1 MKNEKHIEIGILG
14 EGNAWKSSICNAL
27 IGKEF
32 SENTIV
38 TIGYDKYIKN
48 IILKDNED
56 INLVIWDINCEER
69 EINNSFKILKK
80 YIEGLILV
88 FDVTKKKS
96 FEYLNFILDTIKE
109 YFNALPI
116 ILFGNKIDI
125 DKDKWEIISEEA
137 TKFAKEKGFAYFET
151 SAKTKEKINQGILFI
166 TNRIYD
172 IKYDK
177 NKEKNEIIINNKDI
191 NKLNKKSDCVRN
203 KKNK

>member
-177 NKEKNEIIINNKDI
+177 NKEKNEIIINNKNI
-191 NKLNKKSDCVRN
+191 NKLNKKSNFVRN